1 MGSVYKE
8 FLGRTIG
15 IAEIPTLPFE
25 ADPLGDLANIWIQAS
40 WSCHSWLPPEKK
52 TV

>member
-1 MGSVYKE
+1 MFRLWETYNKSMGSVYKE

-25 ADPLGDLANIWIQAS
+25 ADPLGDLANI
-40 WSCHSWLPPEKK
+40 
-52 TV
+52 